1 MTTTIAIDTDASS
14 RDEAGRPPVEDLA
27 DRLVR
32 DIQAGRF
39 PPGSWLKQV
48 DLQQR
53 YGCTRVDV
61 RRVLDRLAQKRLVEH
76 VRNRGYYVY
85 ADDARAEEI
94 RELRLV
100 LETGFADA
108 IVARASREDL
118 GRLGALAGEFER
130 LVSTGTLLEQYE
142 ANLAFHQ
149 ALLGLSG
156 SRELVALIDD
166 LRCRTSSAPV
176 SQWLTRERVEQSSRE
191 HFEMIEALAARD
203 PARLREVMTAHIRQ
217 SWRPK

>member
-1 MTTTIAIDTDASS
+1 MTTAIDTEAGSQ
-14 RDEAGRPPVEDLA
+14 DEAGRPLVDDLA

-32 DIQAGRF
+32 DIQSGRF
-39 PPGSWLKQV
+39 APGSWLKQV

-100 LETGFADA
+100 LETGFAET
-108 IVARASREDL
+108 ITARAGRADL
-118 GRLGALAGEFER
+118 ERLDALARQFER
-130 LVSTGTLLEQYE
+130 LISTGTLLEQYE

-149 ALLGLSG
+149 ALLLISG
-156 SRELVALIDD
+156 SRELVALVDD
-166 LRCRTSSAPV
+166 LRCRTSSAPI

-191 HFEMIEALAARD
+191 HFEMIEALVARD
-203 PARLREVMTAHIRQ
+203 PERLREVITAHIRQ
-217 SWRPK
+217 TWRPK

>member
-1 MTTTIAIDTDASS
+1 MTMTSTIDTEAGS
-14 RDEAGRPPVEDLA
+14 RDEAGRPPVDDLA

-39 PPGSWLKQV
+39 APGSWLKQV

-85 ADDARAEEI
+85 ADDARAEEF

-108 IVARASREDL
+108 ITARATREDL
-118 GRLGALAGEFER
+118 ERLGALARRFER
-130 LVSTGTLLEQYE
+130 LISTGTLLEQYE

-149 ALLGLSG
+149 ALLLVSG
-156 SRELVALIDD
+156 SRELVTLVDD
-166 LRCRTSSAPV
+166 LRCRTSSAPI
-176 SQWLTRERVEQSSRE
+176 SQWLTRARVEQSSRE
-191 HFEMIEALAARD
+191 HFEMIEALAERD
-203 PARLREVMTAHIRQ
+203 PARLRAVMTAHIRQ
-217 SWRPK
+217 TWRPK